1 MFPRSPR
8 FDRLALAQVLLVLV
22 GCAST
27 SSKSTDKT
35 EARDRPAGEIIEAT
49 NQPVPIGKLLVEID
63 ASIRAWNNLLL
74 TADTAEE
81 RRKARM
87 LEDNLS
93 RVAHQRRAEIIEQL
107 ESGPLN
113 NRVVAASA
121 LGFTRDVQ
129 AQSPLIAALD
139 DAYPEV
145 VSNALLGL
153 MLLGRTDTPLDP
165 ICRLM
170 QSSPDESIRRNA
182 AQCLG
187 SLVQAGARSE
197 CVRQAARQGLS
208 DAEPGVRSQSAI
220 LLAILLDTESLPTL
234 CDLLSDEVPLVA
246 AAAAR
251 AVAYIGEESPPQKG
265 VAARALSRAFG
276 NAKGTMRDH
285 FRRALVSLAGVDRGD
300 EAKEWAEWANRLP

>member
-1 MFPRSPR
+1 MPTRLLR
-8 FDRLALAQVLLVLV
+8 FLIAPALVLLGVAS
-22 GCAST
+22 CASPSPKPT
-27 SSKSTDKT
+27 EPS
-35 EARDRPAGEIIEAT
+35 EARDRPVAELIEAT
-49 NQPVPIGKLLVEID
+49 NKPVPIGMLLAEFD

-74 TADTAEE
+74 TAATAED

-93 RVAHQRRAEIIEQL
+93 RVTHQRRAEIIEQL

-121 LGFTRDVQ
+121 LGFTRDVE

-139 DAYPEV
+139 DAYPDV

-153 MLLGRTDTPLDP
+153 MLLGRTDTPLEP

-170 QSSPDESIRRNA
+170 QSSPDESVRRNA
-182 AQCLG
+182 AQCMG

-197 CVRQAARQGLS
+197 CVRGAARQGLS
-208 DAEPGVRSQSAI
+208 DVEPGVRSQSAL
-220 LLAILLDTESLPTL
+220 LLATLVDQESIPPL
-234 CDLLSDEVPLVA
+234 CDRLYDDVPLVA

-251 AVAYIGEESPPQKG
+251 AVAYIGGQSPTDKG
-265 VAARALSRAFG
+265 TAARALSRAYED
-276 NAKGTMRDH
+276 AKGPMRPH
-285 FRRALVSLAGVDRGD
+285 YRRALVDLAGIDYGVEPEKWG
-300 EAKEWAEWANRLP
+300 EWANRLP

>member
-1 MFPRSPR
+1 MVPKSPQLR
-8 FDRLALAQVLLVLV
+8 LRLAPVLLVTV

-27 SSKSTDKT
+27 SSKST
-35 EARDRPAGEIIEAT
+35 ESSELRDRSAAEIIEAT
-49 NQPVPIGKLLVEID
+49 NQPAPIGKLLAEID
-63 ASIRAWNNLLL
+63 ASIRAWNSLLL
-74 TADTAEE
+74 TANTAEE

-121 LGFTRDVQ
+121 LGFTRDVE

-170 QSSPDESIRRNA
+170 QSSPDESVRRNA
-182 AQCLG
+182 AQCMG

-197 CVRQAARQGLS
+197 CVRSAARQGLS
-208 DAEPGVRSQSAI
+208 DVEPGVRSQSAL
-220 LLAILLDTESLPTL
+220 LLATLVDKESLAPL
-234 CDLLSDEVPLVA
+234 CDRLYDDVPLVA

-251 AVAYIGEESPPQKG
+251 AVAYIGAESPPEKG
-265 VAARALSRAFG
+265 TAARALSRAYEDG
-276 NAKGTMRDH
+276 KGVMRAH
-285 FRRALVSLAGVDRGD
+285 YRRALVDLAGVDYGVEPKD
-300 EAKEWAEWANRLP
+300 WAEWANRLP

>member
-1 MFPRSPR
+1 MVPRSPPLW
-8 FDRLALAQVLLVLV
+8 FALAALLLLTG
-22 GCAST
+22 GCASNTAKKPTDT
-27 SSKSTDKT
+27 SDS
-35 EARDRPAGEIIEAT
+35 RDRPASEIIEAT

-63 ASIRAWNNLLL
+63 ASIRAWNHLLL
-74 TADTAEE
+74 TASTAED

-93 RVAHQRRAEIIEQL
+93 RVTHQRRTEIIEQL

-145 VSNALLGL
+145 VGNALLGL

-170 QSSPDESIRRNA
+170 QSSPDESVRRNA
-182 AQCLG
+182 AQCLA
-187 SLVQAGARSE
+187 SLVQAGARSD
-197 CVRQAARQGLS
+197 CALQAARQGIS
-208 DAEPGVRSQSAI
+208 DAEPGVRSQSAL
-220 LLAILLDTESLPTL
+220 LLATLVDKESLPML
-234 CDLLSDEVPLVA
+234 CDRLEDAVPLVS

-251 AVAYIGEESPPQKG
+251 AVAYIGSESPPDKG
-265 VAARALSRAFG
+265 TAARALSRAYG
-276 NAKGTMRDH
+276 EAKGTMRDH
-285 FRRALVSLAGVDRGD
+285 FRTALVSLAGVDHGV
-300 EAKEWAEWANRLP
+300 EPKEWAEWANRLP